1 MPHPTAEPTR
11 RPGTGLLVSSRLY
24 YQFSWA
30 ELNNDTVLEDRI
42 DALTREIGE
51 RGRAGSGSFDS
62 SGTAS
67 LSALQS
73 QAANATDFEDT
84 LSDRQV
90 GVQPADLSCLSGTGN
105 EPSDQLVKLF
115 QNSSLKYDNLVEK
128 MMLLVAENAV
138 LAERNWQSVFEKRCL
153 SMATL
158 GIAVVLLISNYTRL
172 TKYIRP

>member
-1 MPHPTAEPTR
+1 M
-11 RPGTGLLVSSRLY
+11 
-24 YQFSWA
+24 
-30 ELNNDTVLEDRI
+30 
-42 DALTREIGE
+42 
-51 RGRAGSGSFDS
+51 
-62 SGTAS
+62 
-67 LSALQS
+67 
-73 QAANATDFEDT
+73 
-84 LSDRQV
+84 